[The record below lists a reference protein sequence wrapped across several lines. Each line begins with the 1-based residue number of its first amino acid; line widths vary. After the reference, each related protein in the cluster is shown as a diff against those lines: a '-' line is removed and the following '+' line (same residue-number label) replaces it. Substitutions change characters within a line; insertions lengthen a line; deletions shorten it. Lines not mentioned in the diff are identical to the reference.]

1 MVGSAPALLDF
12 LERHSRVG
20 LDTAPLIYTVEG
32 NPKYFD
38 LGHQIFSWLQ
48 SRGSAVT
55 STLTMTEAL
64 VRPYRL
70 GDLNGVYK
78 FYALLLSYPHLD
90 WVAPNLHIADRAAQ
104 IRTDHNLRTPDAI
117 HAATALAAGV
127 TGFITNDSVFRRIK
141 SLDILVLDDLLS

>member
-1 MVGSAPALLDF
+1 MVGSAPVLFDF

-20 LDTAPLIYTVEG
+20 LDTAVVIYTVEG

-64 VRPYRL
+64 VRPFRL
-70 GDLNGVYK
+70 GDMASVYK
-78 FYALLLSYPHLD
+78 FYALLLSYPHLE
-90 WVAPNLHIADRAAQ
+90 WIPPNLHIADRAAQ
-104 IRTDHNLRTPDAI
+104 IRADHNLRTPDAI
-117 HAATALAAGV
+117 QAATALAAGV
-127 TGFITNDSVFRRIK
+127 TGYITNDPVFRRIK
-141 SLDILVLDDLLS
+141 PLEILILDDLLS